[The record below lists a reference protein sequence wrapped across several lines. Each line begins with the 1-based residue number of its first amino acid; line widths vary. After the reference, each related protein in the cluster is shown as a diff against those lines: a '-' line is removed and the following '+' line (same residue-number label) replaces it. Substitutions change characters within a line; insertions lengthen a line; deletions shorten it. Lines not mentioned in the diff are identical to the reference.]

1 MEEQNL
7 INENVNPQIYQ
18 QAEENQDFPPPIP
31 IYDPIVGG
39 IWPLESANADLA
51 NYSLY
56 DDNEDNV

>member
-1 MEEQNL
+1 MEEHL
-7 INENVNPQIYQ
+7 INENVDPQINE
-18 QAEENQDFPPPIP
+18 QAEDFPPPIP